1 MIHHVMGVD
10 GSYPLLVALWLL
22 PLAGAIFWWTFGPQL
37 KALAGWLGSAATAG
51 SFVLTL
57 LSWGAG
63 TQSQGGALGAHQAL
77 LSWMSGFDFGLLLDP
92 LSLLWT
98 SIITGVGFL
107 IHFYSIGYMDGDRAF
122 ARFFAY
128 MNFFVFAML
137 TLVLSDNFIGL
148 LVGWGLVGLASYFLI
163 GFWFERPSAVAAAR
177 KAFVMNVV
185 GDVGMMFAIFI
196 IVANV
201 HSIGFGDAFAGAGAL
216 AGPSFFHLPL
226 LVWVCIGLFI
236 GAAAKSA
243 QVPLHTWLPDAM
255 EGPTP
260 VSALI
265 HAATMVTAGVYLV
278 ARCSPF
284 WSASGDAQLL
294 VGTIGGIT
302 ALLGAILGCAQWD
315 IKRILAYSTMSQ
327 IGYMIMGVGVGAYEG
342 GVAHFFTHAFFKAQL
357 FLGSGLIIHA
367 LNNEQ
372 DVRRM
377 GGLAKKLPFAF
388 VAMLVGVLAI
398 SGVPGLSGFFSKDAV
413 IYGAL
418 EHRHPWL
425 YGVGVLTAGITAYYM
440 FRLLFVTFFGTYRGG
455 VDPSDLG
462 IRHPE
467 LAGTMPASHA
477 QEGDAAHE
485 AEHHHAPS
493 WIMNLPVA
501 ILIVPSIVA
510 GWLMVGGA
518 NSPWS
523 RFFASQFAPIQETG
537 QAVAPSISEGVTSLV
552 VLALVAAGFAIAFVR
567 YGTRAAQA
575 DAVARLRSES
585 VHMSPLLTNLFYF
598 DAFYDLIVVRTSQ
611 LFGTLFGRG
620 VDPHVI
626 DGTVREAAYAAGQ
639 IGGLMRLL
647 QTGLVRFYALVLV
660 FGAACFIVYYALAF
674 GVAR

>member
-1 MIHHVMGVD
+1 MGVD
-10 GSYPLLVALWLL
+10 GSYPLLLTLWLL
-22 PLAGAIFWWTFGPQL
+22 PLAGAILCWAFGPQL
-37 KALAGWLGSAATAG
+37 RAAAGWLGSATIGA

-63 TQSQGGALGAHQAL
+63 TQSSGAAQGAHQAL
-77 LSWMSGFDFGLLLDP
+77 LTWMPGFDFGLLLDP

-98 SIITGVGFL
+98 LIITGVGFL

-163 GFWFERPSAVAAAR
+163 GFWFERASAVAAAR

-185 GDVGMMFAIFI
+185 GDVGMMFAIFL

-201 HSIGFGDAFAGAGAL
+201 HSISFGDGFAAAG
-216 AGPSFFHLPL
+216 SFGSQTLI
-226 LVWVCIGLFI
+226 WICIGLFV

-265 HAATMVTAGVYLV
+265 HAATMVTAGVYLI
-278 ARCSPF
+278 ARCAPL
-284 WSASGDAQLL
+284 WNANADAQVM
-294 VGTIGGIT
+294 VGTVGGLT

-327 IGYMIMGVGVGAYEG
+327 IGYMIMGAGVGAYEG

-367 LNNEQ
+367 LSNEQ

-377 GGLAKKLPFAF
+377 GGLRTRMPFAF

-418 EHRHPWL
+418 QHGHPYL
-425 YGVGVLTAGITAYYM
+425 YGVGILTAGITAYYM
-440 FRLLFVTFFGTYRGG
+440 FRLLFLTFWGDYRGH

-467 LAGTMPASHA
+467 LAGTTLPSKTEEGHPAP
-477 QEGDAAHE
+477 EPG
-485 AEHHHAPS
+485 HHHAPS
-493 WIMNLPVA
+493 WIMNVPVG
-501 ILIVPSIVA
+501 ILVVPSILA
-510 GWLMVGGA
+510 GWLMFGEQ
-518 NSPWS
+518 SPWS
-523 RFFASQFAPIQETG
+523 KFFAQQFPLAHPLSPLF
-537 QAVAPSISEGVTSLV
+537 VSEGLTSII
-552 VLALVAAGFAIAFVR
+552 VLALVVIGFGIAYWR
-567 YGTRAAQA
+567 YGTQAAQA
-575 DAVARLRSES
+575 GAVERLRDES
-585 VHMSPLLTNLFYF
+585 VRMPAVLTNLFYF

-611 LFGTLFGRG
+611 LFGTLFGRA

-626 DGTVREAAYAAGQ
+626 DGAVRETAFSAQWFGVFMQ
-639 IGGLMRLL
+639 SL
-647 QTGLVRFYALVLV
+647 QTGLLRAYALILV
-660 FGAACFIVYYALAF
+660 FGAACFIIYYA
-674 GVAR
+674 VAIGGMH